1 MTAPKTRAGLG
12 LDEFVVHLCNDCMFW
27 EDCERKFPVTE
38 CEMFV
43 DNYAEY
49 YDGDAW
55 REWLNATLG
64 FGIGIE
70 RRQYEG

>member
-1 MTAPKTRAGLG
+1 MDWAWIM
-12 LDEFVVHLCNDCMFW
+12 EYLCNDCIFW
-27 EDCERKFPVTE
+27 DDCEKECPVTE

-43 DNYAEY
+43 DNYTGPEY

-64 FGIGIE
+64 FGTG
-70 RRQYEG
+70 RRDYEDSDGVRE